1 MGLPKVSRGA
11 LSAFLQSVKIK
22 LQFSGPSCREIWQWA
37 ERNLASRSHVP
48 VLSNPCRD
56 RPRSGRA
63 AEQRDELAPAYVGHG
78 PPAGWG
84 PPCTYGSLVLS
95 SLAESSLQVLGPD

>member
-56 RPRSGRA
+56 RPRSRRA

-78 PPAGWG
+78 PPAGG
-84 PPCTYGSLVLS
+84 
-95 SLAESSLQVLGPD
+95 